1 MDTKL
6 SIQKQFTVFLIN
18 KPGKLAH
25 VCAEL
30 AHRKVNIVAL
40 TVMDTTDHGLLRMV
54 VEQPDEARTVLTGL
68 NVEITE
74 TDAERAQGLMFRTH
88 MPPKTGMLFFYPT
101 PREITMWM
109 RNTYVPLDMVFIRKD
124 GTVHRIEARTE
135 PLSETIISSQGDT
148 VACLELAG
156 GEAARLGLA
165 PGDKIQHRLF
175 R

>member
-74 TDAERAQGLMFRTH
+74 TDVLVVEMSNKPGAMAHVAERLGKEHINIKYM
-88 MPPKTGMLFFYPT
+88 
-101 PREITMWM
+101 
-109 RNTYVPLDMVFIRKD
+109 YVSS
-124 GTVHRIEARTE
+124 GT
-135 PLSETIISSQGDT
+135 
-148 VACLELAG
+148 AG
-156 GEAARLGLA
+156 GHTLGVFSVNDIKKAEKVLA
-165 PGDKIQHRLF
+165 TENNEKHRELPKKL
-175 R
+175 RRVASRKGG